1 MIKTNLGARNFKF
14 HILSLKFVFLG
25 GALLSWGIANAQVLP
40 STIDPGRIEQPFN
53 PDSLRLPDTET
64 DKKDLYISEP
74 PKDSENIRFELKR
87 VELIG
92 ITAFSEAEIA
102 TVYQNFL
109 SKEIT
114 LSMVWDFAA
123 KITNIYRE
131 KGYFLSRAFVPK
143 QEITD
148 GVVRIEVY
156 EGYLS
161 EIIFPEANKIGISNI
176 AAQTAK
182 VINERPLRFSTLETF
197 LLLLNDLPGQQF
209 RSYIEP
215 SIDPQ
220 SGKNAS
226 RAIISRSETKD
237 QLKLSWDM
245 GGSKLV
251 GKHRAGLSYQGSLFP
266 GQQTELST
274 LTAAPNGKL
283 EYILAS
289 HTIPIELDKQ
299 IQFSVTRTLV
309 SPGGDL
315 DNLDIES
322 NSLGFDA
329 SMLWKAIRTR
339 TENLNL
345 SVEMSSRTTRTNI
358 LETIPLVRERVRSV
372 TGKLHYDITQTG
384 RRHFIDASLT
394 KGLNVAGA
402 SQRGDAGLSRAN
414 AEPDFTILRL
424 DYALEQSLSPNFI
437 LTWATS
443 AQGADTALHS
453 FNEFG
458 YGGSSYGRSYDFSQF
473 TGDHGVSTKLELRHE
488 GLTVP
493 YTSIRFLPYVFYDI
507 GRVWNIEEAN
517 PTNGSASSYGLGA
530 YFLHQKS
537 LSLNV
542 GFALTDRI
550 FTNDMQNTGN
560 SDSKRIL
567 FQLEYRL

>member
-1 MIKTNLGARNFKF
+1 MIKTNLGTRYFKF
-14 HILSLKFVFLG
+14 QSSSLKFVFLV

-40 STIDPGRIEQPFN
+40 STIDPGRIEEPFN
-53 PDSLRLPDTET
+53 PDSLRLPESET

-92 ITAFSEAEIA
+92 VTAFSEAEIA
-102 TVYQNFL
+102 TIYQNFL

-176 AAQTAK
+176 AAHTAK

-215 SIDPQ
+215 SIDPV

-226 RAIISRSETKD
+226 RAIISRSETKG
-237 QLKLSWDM
+237 QFKLSWDM

-274 LTAAPNGKL
+274 LTASPNGKL
-283 EYILAS
+283 EYMLAS

-299 IQFSVTRTLV
+299 IQFSVTRTQV

-315 DNLDIES
+315 ENLDIES

-329 SMLWKAIRTR
+329 SMLWKTIRTR

-384 RRHFIDASLT
+384 RRHFVDASLT
-394 KGLNVAGA
+394 KGLRVAGA
-402 SQRGDAGLSRAN
+402 SRKGDAGLSRAN

-424 DYALEQSLSPNFI
+424 DYALEQYLFPNFI

-488 GLTVP
+488 GLAVP

-517 PTNGSASSYGLGA
+517 PNNGSASSYGLGA
-530 YFLHQKS
+530 YFLNQKS

-550 FTNDMQNTGN
+550 FTNDVQNAGS
-560 SDSKRIL
+560 SDSKRLL